1 MDVTL
6 YNVAAVRVRQQTP
19 YLSVLLHDGTAGITL
34 MLTEAELDSLMATL
48 QRARWL
54 CVEHSRIPHEGKAPL
69 WRTNTREA
77 PELHR
82 QYPTTPIIPYETGEE
97 AIGGAK

>member
-1 MDVTL
+1 MDLTM
-6 YNVAAVRVRQQTP
+6 YSVAAVRVRQQPP
-19 YLSVLLHDGTAGITL
+19 YLNVLLHDGTAGITL

-48 QRARWL
+48 QRAI
-54 CVEHSRIPHEGKAPL
+54 EHSRIPHEGKAPL
-69 WRTNTREA
+69 WRTNTLEA